1 MPGAVLRARPGLGR
15 APVIGKLCDCVWRSV
30 VPRGHRPAPVQTFVR
45 TCRWQARIAT
55 KLRHYDVA
63 NIKSQIKR
71 NKQNEKA
78 RLRNKAVKS
87 ELKTAIRK
95 FREAAEAGNADAAA
109 EAQRSAARK
118 LDKAVSKGVIH
129 KNQAA
134 NRKSA
139 IAKQAAALQAK

>member
-1 MPGAVLRARPGLGR
+1 M
-15 APVIGKLCDCVWRSV
+15 
-30 VPRGHRPAPVQTFVR
+30 
-45 TCRWQARIAT
+45 
-55 KLRHYDVA
+55 A

-87 ELKTAIRK
+87 SLKTSVRQ
-95 FREAAEAGNADAAA
+95 FREAADAGDAEKVTETMRAA
-109 EAQRSAARK
+109 LTK
-118 LDKAVSKGVIH
+118 LDKAASKGVIH

-139 IAKQAAALQAK
+139 IAKRAAQLTQG